1 MEDFKIDSSVKP
13 VGNIHNDAIA
23 TAVMLGRVKLQKNLE
38 LVLVWVRSTPLN
50 SGEVGK
56 IRLTT
61 CEFLIE

>member
-23 TAVMLGRVKLQKNLE
+23 TAVMLGRVKLRKNLK
-38 LVLVWVRSTPLN
+38 LVLVCVRSTPVN
-50 SGEVGK
+50 SSEVGK

-61 CEFLIE
+61 CEFLVE